1 MGPELQV
8 IAGGKPDPREVLRE
22 LYERYGPA
30 VRSRC
35 RYVLKDSAEAEDA
48 MHEVFAKAFANLQ
61 GYRAQASPLTWLVQ
75 IATNHCLN
83 LLRANKAAWRDEVQ
97 RMARLEPVASG
108 SAAPSFEG
116 RDLVRALLGEFDQE
130 TQAAAIHYY
139 VDEMT
144 LEEVASA
151 IGRSVPTVRKRLADF
166 ASAARAHLTRLGLSP
181 AQAAGGSH
189 G

>member
-1 MGPELQV
+1 M
-8 IAGGKPDPREVLRE
+8 LRE

-35 RYVLKDSAEAEDA
+35 RYVLKDPAEAEDA
-48 MHEVFAKAFANLQ
+48 MHEVFA
-61 GYRAQASPLTWLVQ
+61 RALTSLDRFRAESSPLTWLIQ

-83 LLRANKAAWRDEVQ
+83 LLRANRAAWRDEVQ
-97 RMARLEPVASG
+97 RAAKLQPVGATG
-108 SAAPSFEG
+108 GMEG
-116 RDLVRALLGEFDQE
+116 RDLVRALLGEFDPE

-144 LEEVASA
+144 LEEVAIA
-151 IGRSVPTVRKRLADF
+151 VGRSVPTVRKRLAEF
-166 ASAARAHLTRLGLSP
+166 AAAARAHAERLGLTS
-181 AQAAGGSH
+181 AAVAEGTH

>member
-1 MGPELQV
+1 MGPRLQV
-8 IAGGKPDPREVLRE
+8 IPGGKPDPREVLRE

-35 RYVLKDSAEAEDA
+35 RYVLRDPAEAEDA
-48 MHEVFAKAFANLQ
+48 MHEVFAKAFTNLE

-75 IATNHCLN
+75 IATHHCLN
-83 LLRANKAAWRDEVQ
+83 VLRANRAAWKDEVQ
-97 RMARLEPVASG
+97 RMAKVAPVGSSG
-108 SAAPSFEG
+108 PVEG
-116 RDLVRALLGEFDQE
+116 RNLVRALLARFDLE

-144 LEEVASA
+144 LDEVAAA

-166 ASAARAHLTRLGLSP
+166 AAAARAHAQRMGLTP